1 MRLLN
6 NAHNAAHLPNRH
18 GHDTGVAAD
27 SRRFFSSNTRWDAEH
42 YPDFSWTRVLT
53 SLLGAVVLV
62 IASLVL
68 GRFEAVG
75 GIAVLL
81 LLVGVVW
88 TGLALRVLAIKLTSG
103 KGHRRA

>member
-1 MRLLN
+1 MLN

-18 GHDTGVAAD
+18 GHDTGEAAD

-42 YPDFSWTRVLT
+42 YPDFSWARVLT
-53 SLLGAVVLV
+53 SLLGAAMLV

-68 GRFEAVG
+68 GRLEAVG

-88 TGLALRVLAIKLTSG
+88 TGLALRVLAIKLATG
-103 KGHRRA
+103 KGRRPA

>member
-1 MRLLN
+1 MRLLT

-18 GHDTGVAAD
+18 GHDTGMAAG
-27 SRRFFSSNTRWDAEH
+27 SERFFSANTRWDAEH
-42 YPDFSWTRVLT
+42 HSDFSWARVLS

-68 GRFEAVG
+68 GRIEAFG

-88 TGLALRVLAIKLTSG
+88 TGLSLRVLAIKLATG
-103 KGHRRA
+103 NRRPV

>member
-1 MRLLN
+1 M
-6 NAHNAAHLPNRH
+6 
-18 GHDTGVAAD
+18 AAD
-27 SRRFFSSNTRWDAEH
+27 SRRFFSSNTCRDAEH
-42 YPDFSWTRVLT
+42 YPDFSWSRVLS

-68 GRFEAVG
+68 GRIEAVG

-88 TGLALRVLAIKLTSG
+88 TGLSLRVLAIKLTTG
-103 KGHRRA
+103 KDRSAA